1 MAPDAYRVSS
11 GERYWSQESNLVIRF
26 FNAGDRMTS
35 TDGALYRIK
44 YVPSCIEDFMATGD
58 ATRAPRAPQ
67 LDLET
72 ENQLLEEWRQGDAS
86 ALEGLLESYQPR
98 IWSICWRTLG
108 NAEDA
113 SDLTQD
119 VMIKVIQGL
128 PGFDGRSKLSTW
140 VIRISINCC
149 LSHLRKQKLRRHASL
164 DAPMP
169 GGEGSRGDR
178 ISAKEQG
185 PAPSVERRD
194 MYMKL
199 KQVFQEMDAEQRL
212 LLSLRDVHETEYAQL
227 AEIYE
232 VPIGTIK
239 SRLFRAREALRSCL
253 EEVWGQGEGSKA
265 TPGSSRIGNGDSA

>member
-1 MAPDAYRVSS
+1 
-11 GERYWSQESNLVIRF
+11 
-26 FNAGDRMTS
+26 MTS

-44 YVPSCIEDFMATGD
+44 NVPSCIEDFMATGD
-58 ATRAPRAPQ
+58 ATRASRPPQ

-72 ENQLLEEWRQGDAS
+72 ENQLLEAWRQGDAS
-86 ALEGLLESYQPR
+86 ALSDLLESYQPR

-108 NAEDA
+108 NVEDA

-140 VIRISINCC
+140 IIRISINCC

-169 GGEGSRGDR
+169 SGEGSRGDR
-178 ISAKEQG
+178 IAAKEQG

-194 MYMKL
+194 MYMNL
-199 KQVFQEMDAEQRL
+199 KQVFLELDGEQRL
-212 LLSLRDVHETEYAQL
+212 LLLLRDVHETEYAQL
-227 AEIYE
+227 AQIYE

-253 EEVWGQGEGSKA
+253 EEGRGPGTGSRV
-265 TPGSSRIGNGDSA
+265 TSGSSRIVNGDSA